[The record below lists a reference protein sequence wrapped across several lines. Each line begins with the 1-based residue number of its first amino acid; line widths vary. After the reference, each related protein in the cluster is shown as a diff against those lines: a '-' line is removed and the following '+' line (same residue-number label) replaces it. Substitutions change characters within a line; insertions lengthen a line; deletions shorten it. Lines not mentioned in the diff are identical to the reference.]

1 MDESDLCGCHLS
13 LSFFSFFFF
22 TFRCVCFYRVFE
34 RLLLLLLTVAVGIIY
49 ITYSCHCIFQVS
61 LGCLALASVGDAAY
75 CTLGTG
81 CVNEPGHGS

>member
-1 MDESDLCGCHLS
+1 MWMNLISVDVICHS
-13 LSFFSFFFF
+13 LFFLFSFLHLG
-22 TFRCVCFYRVFE
+22 VCFYRVFE